1 MRANSLEKILMLG
14 KIEKKRRRG
23 QQKMRWLDSVTN
35 TVEINLSKFWEIVE
49 DREAWCAAVDG
60 VAKSRHNANSE

>member
-1 MRANSLEKILMLG
+1 MEKILMLG

-49 DREAWCAAVDG
+49 DRVCYNLWVT
-60 VAKSRHNANSE
+60 KSRT

>member
-23 QQKMRWLDSVTN
+23 QQKMRWLDSVTVLLILFRMPVISLF
-35 TVEINLSKFWEIVE
+35 TL
-49 DREAWCAAVDG
+49 CALFTDPG
-60 VAKSRHNANSE
+60 

>member
-1 MRANSLEKILMLG
+1 MEKILMLG

-23 QQKMRWLDSVTN
+23 QQKMRGLDSVTN

-49 DREAWCAAVDG
+49 DRVCCNLWVT
-60 VAKSRHNANSE
+60 KSRTLINY